1 MKVACIVPTYNNKYD
16 LERLLDSLEDQTATF
31 DLLIVDSSSNDGT
44 QEAGKARAYKSSVVA
59 SSAFN
64 HGGTRQQMVNEN
76 SDYDIYV
83 FLTQDACL
91 LETNAISE
99 LLALFNDENV
109 GAVCGRQAPHSDATI
124 YAQHARHYN
133 YPCETQIR
141 SIKDAEKLGIKTA
154 FMSNSFAAYRG
165 KALKAVGGFPSDVI
179 FAEDMYVAARMLV
192 SGWKVA
198 YAGAAV
204 CAHSHNYTML
214 EEFRRYFDM
223 GVFHSRESWIGATF
237 GHVGGEGLKYQIS
250 ELKFIGL
257 KRPIMYLLSMVRSA
271 AKLLGFQLG
280 KREKLLPIYLKRKFG
295 MHRAYWNMHI

>member
-1 MKVACIVPTYNNKYD
+1 MNVACVVPTYNNKRD
-16 LERLLDSLEDQTATF
+16 LERLLDSLEGQRAAF
-31 DLLIVDSSSNDGT
+31 DVLIVDSSSTDGT
-44 QEAGKARAYKSSVVA
+44 RELGKARAHKFSVVA
-59 SSAFN
+59 SAAFN

-76 SDYDIYV
+76 FDYDIYV

-91 LETNAISE
+91 LESNAISE

-109 GAVCGRQAPHSDATI
+109 GAVCGRQMPHSDATI

-133 YPCETQIR
+133 YPRKTQIR
-141 SIKDAEKLGIKTA
+141 TIKDAKRLGIKTA

-165 KALKAVGGFPSDVI
+165 SALKTVGGFPSDVI

-204 CAHSHNYTML
+204 CAHSHNYTIL

-223 GVFHSRESWIGATF
+223 GVFHARESWIGATF

-257 KRPIMYLLSMVRSA
+257 KRPVTCLLSMVRSA
-271 AKLLGFQLG
+271 AKLTGYQLG
-280 KREKLLPIYLKRKFG
+280 KRERFLPVYLKRRFG
-295 MHRAYWNMHI
+295 MHRAYWNNSI